1 MTIHRPSLS
10 DGGSIP
16 AMGIRIAQTIGFE
29 AEKCDSNSVSFRL
42 GEVAVS
48 LLTLRQFPAGHEGGA
63 AAIVMQ
69 NQRLSLIKYIRD
81 CEYTNS
87 MSCSLQMT
95 GGLSDTGRP
104 STI

>member
-1 MTIHRPSLS
+1 
-10 DGGSIP
+10 
-16 AMGIRIAQTIGFE
+16 MGIRIAQTIGFE

-42 GEVAVS
+42 GEIASVLADS
-48 LLTLRQFPAGHEGGA
+48 QQFPAGHEGGT

-69 NQRLSLIKYIRD
+69 NRRLSLIKYIRD

-87 MSCSLQMT
+87 MLCSLQMT